1 MEGKCNMHLSE
12 IWHSKKNDSR
22 LSRTQVMKF
31 NKIAIL
37 LLSAGLLT
45 TTSCDFMDCDESDNY
60 TLQEIQ
66 GSYNR
71 VKQFVTSI
79 YGYLPSDFCNTHGA
93 MVDAATDDA
102 IHVYESSA
110 IQRIVNGT
118 WSANYTVDDKFAY
131 YYNAIHDANY
141 YLTTLSGLTFDTW
154 ENGDDYQDWM
164 QNYDNYQYQVR
175 FLHAY
180 FYFELVRRYQNVPL
194 ITKPLSQTET
204 NQIEPSSAQEVLK
217 FIINECTEIAPK
229 LPIKSTSIAQAE
241 NGRATR
247 AMAMALKSRAALY
260 AASPLYSTNGDNAKW
275 TEAAK
280 ASHDI
285 IASAGELGLGLDTYA
300 NLFKSKNY
308 NSKEVI
314 LCRPTGTSKTFE
326 QANYPMGVT
335 GGNTTTCPTENLA
348 SAFEMKDGR
357 AFDWNDPTMKANQ
370 YKDRD
375 PRFYLTIVHNGMLWP
390 AKKAVDI
397 SEGGANGLPLTNVT
411 TTGYYLR
418 KYVDN
423 SISFEAASTTA
434 ATHHNWIL
442 FRYAE
447 VLLNYAEAMIHVNGN
462 CDYKD
467 ATYTM
472 SAREALNAVRKRAGI
487 PEVAACSQEE
497 FLTRVKHERRVEM
510 AFEGQRFWVLRRWK
524 NLDETKNIYA
534 VRITHHDGVLS
545 YEKTL
550 LSERSVSNKLYF
562 YPIAN
567 VELFKNKKLVQNS
580 GWDK

>member
-1 MEGKCNMHLSE
+1 
-12 IWHSKKNDSR
+12 
-22 LSRTQVMKF
+22 MKF

-37 LLSAGLLT
+37 LLSADLLT

-93 MVDAATDDA
+93 MLDATTDDA

-118 WSANYTVDDKFAY
+118 RSANYTVDDKFAY

-175 FLHAY
+175 FLRAY

-260 AASPLYSTNGDNAKW
+260 AASPLYNTNGDNAKW

-335 GGNTTTCPTENLA
+335 GGNTTTCSTENLA

-357 AFDWNDPTMKANQ
+357 AFDWNDPTMKANP

-397 SEGGANGLPLTNVT
+397 SEGGANGLPLTNAT

-423 SISFEAASTTA
+423 SISFEAGSTTA

-487 PEVAACSQEE
+487 PEVAACSQDE
-497 FLTRVKHERRVEM
+497 FLMRVKHERRVEM
-510 AFEGQRFWVLRRWK
+510 AFEGQRFWDLRRWK

>member
-1 MEGKCNMHLSE
+1 
-12 IWHSKKNDSR
+12 
-22 LSRTQVMKF
+22 MKF

-71 VKQFVTSI
+71 VKQFVSSI

-93 MVDAATDDA
+93 MLDAATDDA

-175 FLHAY
+175 FLRAY

-194 ITKPLSQTET
+194 ITKPLSQTEA

-260 AASPLYSTNGDNAKW
+260 AASPLYNTNGDNAKW

-357 AFDWNDPTMKANQ
+357 AFDWNDPTMKANP

-397 SEGGANGLPLTNVT
+397 SEGGANGLPLTNAT

-423 SISFEAASTTA
+423 SISFEAGSTTA

-462 CDYKD
+462 CDFKD

-472 SAREALNAVRKRAGI
+472 SAREALNAVRKRAGM
-487 PEVAACSQEE
+487 PEVAACSQDE

-510 AFEGQRFWVLRRWK
+510 AFEGQRFWDLRRWK

-550 LSERSVSNKLYF
+550 LSERSVSDKLYF

>member
-1 MEGKCNMHLSE
+1 
-12 IWHSKKNDSR
+12 
-22 LSRTQVMKF
+22 MKF

-79 YGYLPSDFCNTHGA
+79 YGYLPSDFCNMHGA
-93 MVDAATDDA
+93 MLDAATDDA

-175 FLHAY
+175 FLRAY

-204 NQIEPSSAQEVLK
+204 NQIEPSSAKEVLK

-260 AASPLYSTNGDNAKW
+260 AASPLYNTNGDNAKW

-397 SEGGANGLPLTNVT
+397 SEGGANGLPLTNAT

-423 SISFEAASTTA
+423 SISFEAGSTTA

-442 FRYAE
+442 FLYAE

-487 PEVAACSQEE
+487 PEVAACSQDE
-497 FLTRVKHERRVEM
+497 FLMRVKHERRVEM
-510 AFEGQRFWVLRRWK
+510 AFEGQRFWDLRRWK

>member
-1 MEGKCNMHLSE
+1 
-12 IWHSKKNDSR
+12 
-22 LSRTQVMKF
+22 MKF

-93 MVDAATDDA
+93 MLDAATDDA

-110 IQRIVNGT
+110 IQRFVNGT

-175 FLHAY
+175 FLRAY
-180 FYFELVRRYQNVPL
+180 FYFELVRGYQNVPL
-194 ITKPLSQTET
+194 ITKPLSKTEA

-260 AASPLYSTNGDNAKW
+260 AASPLYNTNGDNAKW

-357 AFDWNDPTMKANQ
+357 AFDWNDPTMKANP

-397 SEGGANGLPLTNVT
+397 SEGGANGLPLTNAT

-423 SISFEAASTTA
+423 SISFEAGSTTA

-472 SAREALNAVRKRAGI
+472 SAREALNAVRKRAGM
-487 PEVAACSQEE
+487 PEVAACSQDE

-510 AFEGQRFWVLRRWK
+510 AFEGQRFWDLRRWK

-534 VRITHHDGVLS
+534 VRITHHNGVLS

-550 LSERSVSNKLYF
+550 LSERSVSDKLYF

>member
-1 MEGKCNMHLSE
+1 
-12 IWHSKKNDSR
+12 
-22 LSRTQVMKF
+22 MKF

-93 MVDAATDDA
+93 MLDAATDDA

-175 FLHAY
+175 FLRAY

-194 ITKPLSQTET
+194 ITKPLSQTEA

-260 AASPLYSTNGDNAKW
+260 AASPLYNTNGDNAKW

-357 AFDWNDPTMKANQ
+357 AFDWNDPTMKAKP

-397 SEGGANGLPLTNVT
+397 SEGGANGLPLTNAT

-423 SISFEAASTTA
+423 SISFEAGSTTA

-462 CDYKD
+462 CDFKD

-472 SAREALNAVRKRAGI
+472 SAREALNAVRKRAGM
-487 PEVAACSQEE
+487 PEVAACSQDE

-510 AFEGQRFWVLRRWK
+510 AFEGQRFWDLRRWK

-550 LSERSVSNKLYF
+550 LSERSVSDKLYF

>member
-1 MEGKCNMHLSE
+1 
-12 IWHSKKNDSR
+12 
-22 LSRTQVMKF
+22 MKF

-79 YGYLPSDFCNTHGA
+79 YGYQPSDFCNMHGA

-175 FLHAY
+175 FLRAY

-357 AFDWNDPTMKANQ
+357 AFDWNDPTMKANP

-397 SEGGANGLPLTNVT
+397 SEGGANGLPLTNAT

-423 SISFEAASTTA
+423 SISFEAGSTTA

-487 PEVAACSQEE
+487 PEVAACSQDE
-497 FLTRVKHERRVEM
+497 FLTRVKHERCVEM
-510 AFEGQRFWVLRRWK
+510 AFEGQRFWDLRRWK

>member
-1 MEGKCNMHLSE
+1 
-12 IWHSKKNDSR
+12 
-22 LSRTQVMKF
+22 MKF

-93 MVDAATDDA
+93 MLDATTDDA

-175 FLHAY
+175 FLRAY

-357 AFDWNDPTMKANQ
+357 AFDWNDPTMKANP

-397 SEGGANGLPLTNVT
+397 SEGGANGLPLTNAT

-423 SISFEAASTTA
+423 SISFEAGSTTA

-487 PEVAACSQEE
+487 PEVAACSQDE

-510 AFEGQRFWVLRRWK
+510 AFEGQRFWDLRRWK

>member
-1 MEGKCNMHLSE
+1 
-12 IWHSKKNDSR
+12 
-22 LSRTQVMKF
+22 MKF

-79 YGYLPSDFCNTHGA
+79 YGYLPSDFCNMHGA
-93 MVDAATDDA
+93 MLDAATDDA

-175 FLHAY
+175 FLRAY

-194 ITKPLSQTET
+194 ITKPLSQTKT

-260 AASPLYSTNGDNAKW
+260 AASPLYNTNGDNAKW

-335 GGNTTTCPTENLA
+335 GGNTTTCSTENLA

-357 AFDWNDPTMKANQ
+357 AFDWNDPTMKANP

-397 SEGGANGLPLTNVT
+397 SEGGANGLSLTNAT
-411 TTGYYLR
+411 TTGYYMR

-423 SISFEAASTTA
+423 SISFEAGSTTT

-487 PEVAACSQEE
+487 PEVAACSQDE
-497 FLTRVKHERRVEM
+497 FLMRVKHERRVEM
-510 AFEGQRFWVLRRWK
+510 AFEGQRFWDLRRWK

>member
-1 MEGKCNMHLSE
+1 
-12 IWHSKKNDSR
+12 
-22 LSRTQVMKF
+22 MKF

-37 LLSAGLLT
+37 LLSADLLT

-93 MVDAATDDA
+93 MLDATTDDA

-175 FLHAY
+175 FLRAY

-260 AASPLYSTNGDNAKW
+260 AASPLYNTNGDNAKW

-335 GGNTTTCPTENLA
+335 GGNTTTCSTENLA

-357 AFDWNDPTMKANQ
+357 AFDWNDPTMKANP

-397 SEGGANGLPLTNVT
+397 SEGGANGLPLTNAT

-487 PEVAACSQEE
+487 PEVAACSQDE

-510 AFEGQRFWVLRRWK
+510 AFEGQRFWDLRRWK

>member
-1 MEGKCNMHLSE
+1 
-12 IWHSKKNDSR
+12 
-22 LSRTQVMKF
+22 MKF

-93 MVDAATDDA
+93 MLDAATDDA

-175 FLHAY
+175 FLRAY

-194 ITKPLSQTET
+194 ITKPLSQTEA

-260 AASPLYSTNGDNAKW
+260 AASPLYNTNGDNAKW

-357 AFDWNDPTMKANQ
+357 AFDWNDPTMKANP

-397 SEGGANGLPLTNVT
+397 SEGGANGLPLTNAT

-423 SISFEAASTTA
+423 SISFEAGSTTA

-447 VLLNYAEAMIHVNGN
+447 ALLNYAEAMIHVNGN
-462 CDYKD
+462 CDFKD

-472 SAREALNAVRKRAGI
+472 SAREALNAVRKRAGM
-487 PEVAACSQEE
+487 PEVAACSQDE

-510 AFEGQRFWVLRRWK
+510 AFEGQRFWDLRRWK

-550 LSERSVSNKLYF
+550 LSERSVSDKLYF

>member
-1 MEGKCNMHLSE
+1 
-12 IWHSKKNDSR
+12 
-22 LSRTQVMKF
+22 MKF

-93 MVDAATDDA
+93 MLDAATDDA

-175 FLHAY
+175 FLRAY

-194 ITKPLSQTET
+194 ITKPLSQTEA
-204 NQIEPSSAQEVLK
+204 NQIAPSSAQEVLK

-260 AASPLYSTNGDNAKW
+260 AASPLYNTNGDNAKW

-357 AFDWNDPTMKANQ
+357 AFDWNDPTMKANP

-397 SEGGANGLPLTNVT
+397 SEGGANGLPLTNAT

-423 SISFEAASTTA
+423 SISFEAGSTTA

-462 CDYKD
+462 CDFKD

-472 SAREALNAVRKRAGI
+472 SAREALNAVRKRAGM
-487 PEVAACSQEE
+487 PEVAACSQDE
-497 FLTRVKHERRVEM
+497 FLMRVKHERRVEM
-510 AFEGQRFWVLRRWK
+510 AFEGQRFWDLRRWK

-550 LSERSVSNKLYF
+550 LSERSVSDKLYF

>member
-1 MEGKCNMHLSE
+1 
-12 IWHSKKNDSR
+12 
-22 LSRTQVMKF
+22 MKF

-79 YGYLPSDFCNTHGA
+79 YGYLPSDFCNMHGA
-93 MVDAATDDA
+93 MLDAATDDA

-154 ENGDDYQDWM
+154 ENSDDYQDWM

-175 FLHAY
+175 FLRAY

-194 ITKPLSQTET
+194 ITKPLSQTEA

-397 SEGGANGLPLTNVT
+397 SEGGANGLPLTNAT

-423 SISFEAASTTA
+423 SISFEAGSTTA

-487 PEVAACSQEE
+487 PEVAACSQDE
-497 FLTRVKHERRVEM
+497 FLMRVKHERRVEM
-510 AFEGQRFWVLRRWK
+510 AFEGQRFWDLRRWK

>member
-1 MEGKCNMHLSE
+1 
-12 IWHSKKNDSR
+12 
-22 LSRTQVMKF
+22 MKF

-79 YGYLPSDFCNTHGA
+79 YGYQPSDFCNMHGA

-154 ENGDDYQDWM
+154 KNGDDYQDWM

-260 AASPLYSTNGDNAKW
+260 AASPLYNTNGDNAKW

-357 AFDWNDPTMKANQ
+357 AFDWNDPTMKANP

-397 SEGGANGLPLTNVT
+397 SEGGANGLPLTNAT

-423 SISFEAASTTA
+423 SISFEAGSTTA

-462 CDYKD
+462 CDFKD

-487 PEVAACSQEE
+487 PEVAACSQDE

-510 AFEGQRFWVLRRWK
+510 AFEGQRFWDLRRWK

-550 LSERSVSNKLYF
+550 LSERSGSNKLYF

>member
-1 MEGKCNMHLSE
+1 
-12 IWHSKKNDSR
+12 
-22 LSRTQVMKF
+22 MKF

-37 LLSAGLLT
+37 LLSADLLT

-79 YGYLPSDFCNTHGA
+79 YGYLPSDFCNMHGA
-93 MVDAATDDA
+93 MLDAATDDA

-154 ENGDDYQDWM
+154 KNGDDYQDWM

-175 FLHAY
+175 FLRAY

-194 ITKPLSQTET
+194 ITKPLSQTEA
-204 NQIEPSSAQEVLK
+204 NQIKPSSAQEVLK

-335 GGNTTTCPTENLA
+335 GGNTTTCSTENLA

-357 AFDWNDPTMKANQ
+357 AFDWNDPTMKANP

-397 SEGGANGLPLTNVT
+397 SEGGANGLSLTNAT
-411 TTGYYLR
+411 TTGYYMR

-423 SISFEAASTTA
+423 SISFEAGSTTT

-487 PEVAACSQEE
+487 PEVAACSQDE
-497 FLTRVKHERRVEM
+497 FLMRVKHERRVEM
-510 AFEGQRFWVLRRWK
+510 AFEGQRFWDLRRWK

>member
-1 MEGKCNMHLSE
+1 
-12 IWHSKKNDSR
+12 
-22 LSRTQVMKF
+22 MKF

-37 LLSAGLLT
+37 LLSADLLT

-93 MVDAATDDA
+93 MLDAATDDA

-175 FLHAY
+175 FLRAY

-397 SEGGANGLPLTNVT
+397 SEGGANGLPLTNAT

-423 SISFEAASTTA
+423 SISFEAGSTTA

-487 PEVAACSQEE
+487 PEVAACSQDE

-510 AFEGQRFWVLRRWK
+510 AFEGQRFWDLRRWK

>member
-1 MEGKCNMHLSE
+1 
-12 IWHSKKNDSR
+12 
-22 LSRTQVMKF
+22 MKF

-37 LLSAGLLT
+37 LLSADLLT

-93 MVDAATDDA
+93 MLDVTTDDA

-175 FLHAY
+175 FLRAY

-397 SEGGANGLPLTNVT
+397 SEGGANGLPLTNAT

-423 SISFEAASTTA
+423 SISFEAGSTTA

-487 PEVAACSQEE
+487 PEVAACSQDE
-497 FLTRVKHERRVEM
+497 FLMRVKHERRVEM

>member
-1 MEGKCNMHLSE
+1 
-12 IWHSKKNDSR
+12 
-22 LSRTQVMKF
+22 MKF

-93 MVDAATDDA
+93 MLDAATDDA

-175 FLHAY
+175 FLRAY

-194 ITKPLSQTET
+194 ITKPLSQTEA

-260 AASPLYSTNGDNAKW
+260 AASPLYNTNGDNAKW

-357 AFDWNDPTMKANQ
+357 AFDWNDPTMKANP

-397 SEGGANGLPLTNVT
+397 SEGGANGLPLTNAT

-423 SISFEAASTTA
+423 SISFEAGSTTA

-462 CDYKD
+462 CDFKD

-472 SAREALNAVRKRAGI
+472 SAREALNAVRKRAGM
-487 PEVAACSQEE
+487 PEVAACSQDE

-510 AFEGQRFWVLRRWK
+510 AFEGQRFWDLRRWK
-524 NLDETKNIYA
+524 NLNETKNIYA

-550 LSERSVSNKLYF
+550 LSERSVSDKLYF

>member
-1 MEGKCNMHLSE
+1 
-12 IWHSKKNDSR
+12 
-22 LSRTQVMKF
+22 MKF

-93 MVDAATDDA
+93 MLDATTDDA

-204 NQIEPSSAQEVLK
+204 NQIEPSSAKEVLK

-260 AASPLYSTNGDNAKW
+260 AASPLYNTNGDNAKW

-357 AFDWNDPTMKANQ
+357 AFDWNDPTMKANP

-397 SEGGANGLPLTNVT
+397 SEGAANGLPLTNAT

-423 SISFEAASTTA
+423 SISFEAGSTTA

-462 CDYKD
+462 CDFKD

-487 PEVAACSQEE
+487 PEVAACSQDE

-510 AFEGQRFWVLRRWK
+510 AFEGQRFWDLRRWK

>member
-1 MEGKCNMHLSE
+1 
-12 IWHSKKNDSR
+12 
-22 LSRTQVMKF
+22 MKF

-37 LLSAGLLT
+37 LLSADLLT

-79 YGYLPSDFCNTHGA
+79 YGYLPSDFCNMHGA

-175 FLHAY
+175 FLRAY

-285 IASAGELGLGLDTYA
+285 VASAGELGLGLDTYA

-335 GGNTTTCPTENLA
+335 GGNTTTCSTENLA

-357 AFDWNDPTMKANQ
+357 AFDWNDPTMKANP

-397 SEGGANGLPLTNVT
+397 SEGGANGLPLTNAT

-423 SISFEAASTTA
+423 SISFEAGSTTA

-487 PEVAACSQEE
+487 PEVAACSQDE
-497 FLTRVKHERRVEM
+497 FLMRVKHERRVEM
-510 AFEGQRFWVLRRWK
+510 AFEGQRFWDLRRWK

>member
-1 MEGKCNMHLSE
+1 
-12 IWHSKKNDSR
+12 
-22 LSRTQVMKF
+22 MKF

-93 MVDAATDDA
+93 MLDATTDDA

-175 FLHAY
+175 FLRAY

-285 IASAGELGLGLDTYA
+285 VASAGELGLGLDTYA

-357 AFDWNDPTMKANQ
+357 AFDWNDPTMKANP

-397 SEGGANGLPLTNVT
+397 SEGGANGLPLTNAT

-423 SISFEAASTTA
+423 SISFEAGSTTA

-487 PEVAACSQEE
+487 PEVAACSQDE
-497 FLTRVKHERRVEM
+497 FLMRVKHERRVEM
-510 AFEGQRFWVLRRWK
+510 AFEGQRFWDLRRWK

>member
-1 MEGKCNMHLSE
+1 
-12 IWHSKKNDSR
+12 
-22 LSRTQVMKF
+22 MKF

-79 YGYLPSDFCNTHGA
+79 YGYLPSDFCNMHGA
-93 MVDAATDDA
+93 MLDAATDDA

-154 ENGDDYQDWM
+154 KNGDDYQDWM

-175 FLHAY
+175 FLRAY

-194 ITKPLSQTET
+194 ITKPLSQTEA

-260 AASPLYSTNGDNAKW
+260 AASPLYNTNGDNAKW

-357 AFDWNDPTMKANQ
+357 AFDWNDPTMKANP

-397 SEGGANGLPLTNVT
+397 SEGGANGLPLTNAT

-423 SISFEAASTTA
+423 SISFEAGSTTA

-487 PEVAACSQEE
+487 PEVAACSQDE
-497 FLTRVKHERRVEM
+497 FLMRVKHERRVEM
-510 AFEGQRFWVLRRWK
+510 AFEGQRFWDLRRWK

>member
-1 MEGKCNMHLSE
+1 
-12 IWHSKKNDSR
+12 
-22 LSRTQVMKF
+22 MKF

-93 MVDAATDDA
+93 MLDAATDDA

-175 FLHAY
+175 FLRAY

-335 GGNTTTCPTENLA
+335 GGNTTTCSTENLA

-357 AFDWNDPTMKANQ
+357 AFDWNDPTMKANP

-397 SEGGANGLPLTNVT
+397 SEGGANGLSLTNAT
-411 TTGYYLR
+411 TTGYYMR

-423 SISFEAASTTA
+423 SISFEAGSTTA

-487 PEVAACSQEE
+487 PEVAACSQDE
-497 FLTRVKHERRVEM
+497 FLMRVKHERRVEM
-510 AFEGQRFWVLRRWK
+510 AFEGQRFWDLRRWK

>member
-1 MEGKCNMHLSE
+1 
-12 IWHSKKNDSR
+12 
-22 LSRTQVMKF
+22 MKF

-93 MVDAATDDA
+93 MLDAATDDA

-110 IQRIVNGT
+110 IQRFVNGT

-175 FLHAY
+175 FLRAY

-194 ITKPLSQTET
+194 ITKPLSKTEA

-260 AASPLYSTNGDNAKW
+260 AASPLYNTNGDNAKW

-300 NLFKSKNY
+300 NLFKSKNN

-357 AFDWNDPTMKANQ
+357 AFDWNDPTMKANP

-397 SEGGANGLPLTNVT
+397 SEGGANGLPLTNAT

-423 SISFEAASTTA
+423 SISFEAGSTTA

-472 SAREALNAVRKRAGI
+472 SAREALNAVRKRAGM
-487 PEVAACSQEE
+487 PEVAACSQDE

-510 AFEGQRFWVLRRWK
+510 AFEGQRFWDLRRWK

-534 VRITHHDGVLS
+534 VRITHHNGVLS

-550 LSERSVSNKLYF
+550 LSERSVSDKLYF

>member
-1 MEGKCNMHLSE
+1 
-12 IWHSKKNDSR
+12 
-22 LSRTQVMKF
+22 MKF

-37 LLSAGLLT
+37 LLSADLLT

-93 MVDAATDDA
+93 MLDATTDDA

-175 FLHAY
+175 FLRAY

-260 AASPLYSTNGDNAKW
+260 AASPLYNTNGDNAKW

-357 AFDWNDPTMKANQ
+357 AFDWNDPTMKANP

-397 SEGGANGLPLTNVT
+397 SEGGANGLPLTNAT

-423 SISFEAASTTA
+423 SISFEAGSTTA

-487 PEVAACSQEE
+487 PEVAACSQDE
-497 FLTRVKHERRVEM
+497 FLMRVKHERRVEM
-510 AFEGQRFWVLRRWK
+510 AFEGQRFWDLRRWK

>member
-1 MEGKCNMHLSE
+1 
-12 IWHSKKNDSR
+12 
-22 LSRTQVMKF
+22 MKF

-66 GSYNR
+66 SSYNR

-93 MVDAATDDA
+93 MLDAATDDA

-175 FLHAY
+175 FLRAY

-194 ITKPLSQTET
+194 ITKPLSQTEA

-260 AASPLYSTNGDNAKW
+260 AASPLYNTNGDNAKW

-357 AFDWNDPTMKANQ
+357 AFDWNDPTMKANP

-390 AKKAVDI
+390 AKKVVDI
-397 SEGGANGLPLTNVT
+397 SEGGANGLPLTNAT

-423 SISFEAASTTA
+423 SISFEAGSTTA

-472 SAREALNAVRKRAGI
+472 SAREALNAVRKRAGM
-487 PEVAACSQEE
+487 PEVAACSQDE

-510 AFEGQRFWVLRRWK
+510 AFEDQRFWDLRRWK

-550 LSERSVSNKLYF
+550 LSERSVSDKLYF

>member
-1 MEGKCNMHLSE
+1 
-12 IWHSKKNDSR
+12 
-22 LSRTQVMKF
+22 MKF

-93 MVDAATDDA
+93 MLDAATDDA

-175 FLHAY
+175 FLRAY

-335 GGNTTTCPTENLA
+335 GGNTTTCSTENLA

-357 AFDWNDPTMKANQ
+357 AFDWNDPTMKANP

-397 SEGGANGLPLTNVT
+397 SEGGANGLPLTNAT

-487 PEVAACSQEE
+487 PEVAACSQDE

-510 AFEGQRFWVLRRWK
+510 AFEGQRFWDLRRWK

>member
-1 MEGKCNMHLSE
+1 
-12 IWHSKKNDSR
+12 
-22 LSRTQVMKF
+22 MKF

-66 GSYNR
+66 SSYNR

-93 MVDAATDDA
+93 MLDAATDDA

-175 FLHAY
+175 FLRAY

-194 ITKPLSQTET
+194 ITNPLSQTEA

-260 AASPLYSTNGDNAKW
+260 AASPLYNTNGDNAKW

-357 AFDWNDPTMKANQ
+357 AFDWNDPTMKANP

-397 SEGGANGLPLTNVT
+397 SEGGANGLPLTNAT

-423 SISFEAASTTA
+423 SISFEAGSTTA

-462 CDYKD
+462 CDFKD

-472 SAREALNAVRKRAGI
+472 SAREALNAVRKRAGM
-487 PEVAACSQEE
+487 PEVAACSQDE

-510 AFEGQRFWVLRRWK
+510 AFEGQRFWDLRRWK

-550 LSERSVSNKLYF
+550 LSERSVSDKLYF

>member
-1 MEGKCNMHLSE
+1 
-12 IWHSKKNDSR
+12 
-22 LSRTQVMKF
+22 MKF

-93 MVDAATDDA
+93 MLDAATDDA

-175 FLHAY
+175 FLRAY

-194 ITKPLSQTET
+194 ITKPLSQTEA

-260 AASPLYSTNGDNAKW
+260 AASPLYNTNSDNAKW

-348 SAFEMKDGR
+348 CAFEMKDGR
-357 AFDWNDPTMKANQ
+357 AFDWNDPTMKANP

-397 SEGGANGLPLTNVT
+397 SEGGANGLPLTNAT

-423 SISFEAASTTA
+423 SISFEAGSTTA

-462 CDYKD
+462 CDFKD

-472 SAREALNAVRKRAGI
+472 SAREALNAVRKRAGM
-487 PEVAACSQEE
+487 PEVAACSQDE

-510 AFEGQRFWVLRRWK
+510 AFEGQRFWDLRRWK

-534 VRITHHDGVLS
+534 VRITHHNGVLS

-550 LSERSVSNKLYF
+550 LSERSVSDKLYF

>member
-1 MEGKCNMHLSE
+1 
-12 IWHSKKNDSR
+12 
-22 LSRTQVMKF
+22 MKF

-79 YGYLPSDFCNTHGA
+79 YGYLPSDFCNMHGA

-175 FLHAY
+175 FLRAY

-194 ITKPLSQTET
+194 ITKPLSQTEA

-247 AMAMALKSRAALY
+247 AMAMALKLRAALY

-397 SEGGANGLPLTNVT
+397 SEGGANGLPLTNAT

-423 SISFEAASTTA
+423 SISFEAGSTTA

-487 PEVAACSQEE
+487 PEVAACSQDE
-497 FLTRVKHERRVEM
+497 FLMRVKHERRVEM
-510 AFEGQRFWVLRRWK
+510 AFEGQRFWDLRRWK

>member
-1 MEGKCNMHLSE
+1 
-12 IWHSKKNDSR
+12 
-22 LSRTQVMKF
+22 MKF

-175 FLHAY
+175 FLRAY

-260 AASPLYSTNGDNAKW
+260 AASPLYNTNGDNAKW

-397 SEGGANGLPLTNVT
+397 SEGGANGLSLTNAT
-411 TTGYYLR
+411 TTGYYMR

-423 SISFEAASTTA
+423 SISFEAGSTTA

-487 PEVAACSQEE
+487 PEVAACSQDE

-510 AFEGQRFWVLRRWK
+510 AFEGQRFWDLRRWK

>member
-1 MEGKCNMHLSE
+1 M
-12 IWHSKKNDSR
+12 
-22 LSRTQVMKF
+22 
-31 NKIAIL
+31 
-37 LLSAGLLT
+37 
-45 TTSCDFMDCDESDNY
+45 
-60 TLQEIQ
+60 
-66 GSYNR
+66 
-71 VKQFVTSI
+71 
-79 YGYLPSDFCNTHGA
+79 
-93 MVDAATDDA
+93 
-102 IHVYESSA
+102 
-110 IQRIVNGT
+110 
-118 WSANYTVDDKFAY
+118 
-131 YYNAIHDANY
+131 
-141 YLTTLSGLTFDTW
+141 
-154 ENGDDYQDWM
+154 
-164 QNYDNYQYQVR
+164 
-175 FLHAY
+175 
-180 FYFELVRRYQNVPL
+180 
-194 ITKPLSQTET
+194 
-204 NQIEPSSAQEVLK
+204 
-217 FIINECTEIAPK
+217 
-229 LPIKSTSIAQAE
+229 
-241 NGRATR
+241 
-247 AMAMALKSRAALY
+247 
-260 AASPLYSTNGDNAKW
+260 

-397 SEGGANGLPLTNVT
+397 SEGGANGLPLTNAT

-423 SISFEAASTTA
+423 SISFEAGSTTA

-487 PEVAACSQEE
+487 PEVAACSQDD

-510 AFEGQRFWVLRRWK
+510 AFEGQRFWDLRRWK

>member
-1 MEGKCNMHLSE
+1 
-12 IWHSKKNDSR
+12 
-22 LSRTQVMKF
+22 MKF

-93 MVDAATDDA
+93 MLDAATDDA

-110 IQRIVNGT
+110 IQRFVNGT

-175 FLHAY
+175 FLRAY

-194 ITKPLSQTET
+194 ITKPLSKTEA

-260 AASPLYSTNGDNAKW
+260 AASPLYNTNGDNAKW

-357 AFDWNDPTMKANQ
+357 AFDWNDLTMKANP

-397 SEGGANGLPLTNVT
+397 SEGGANGLPLTNAT

-423 SISFEAASTTA
+423 SISFEAGSTTA

-472 SAREALNAVRKRAGI
+472 SAREALNAVRKRAGM
-487 PEVAACSQEE
+487 PEVAACSQDE

-510 AFEGQRFWVLRRWK
+510 AFEGQRFWDLRRWK

-534 VRITHHDGVLS
+534 VRITHHNGVLS

-550 LSERSVSNKLYF
+550 LSERSVSDKLYF

>member
-1 MEGKCNMHLSE
+1 
-12 IWHSKKNDSR
+12 
-22 LSRTQVMKF
+22 MKF

-79 YGYLPSDFCNTHGA
+79 YGYLPSDFCNMHGA

-204 NQIEPSSAQEVLK
+204 NQIEPSSAKEVLK

-260 AASPLYSTNGDNAKW
+260 AASPLYNTNGDNAKW

-397 SEGGANGLPLTNVT
+397 SEGGANGLSLTNAT
-411 TTGYYLR
+411 TTGYYMR

-423 SISFEAASTTA
+423 SISFEAGSTTT

-487 PEVAACSQEE
+487 PEVAACSQDD

-510 AFEGQRFWVLRRWK
+510 AFEGQRFWDLRRWK

>member
-1 MEGKCNMHLSE
+1 
-12 IWHSKKNDSR
+12 
-22 LSRTQVMKF
+22 MKF

-37 LLSAGLLT
+37 LLSADLLT

-93 MVDAATDDA
+93 MLDAATDDA

-110 IQRIVNGT
+110 IQRIVNGI

-175 FLHAY
+175 FLRAY

-260 AASPLYSTNGDNAKW
+260 AASPLYNTNGDNAKW

-397 SEGGANGLPLTNVT
+397 SEGGANGLPLTNAT

-423 SISFEAASTTA
+423 SISFEAGSTTA

-487 PEVAACSQEE
+487 PEVAACSQDE
-497 FLTRVKHERRVEM
+497 FLMRVKHERRVEM
-510 AFEGQRFWVLRRWK
+510 AFEGQRFWDLRRWK

>member
-1 MEGKCNMHLSE
+1 
-12 IWHSKKNDSR
+12 
-22 LSRTQVMKF
+22 MKF

-93 MVDAATDDA
+93 MLDATTDDA

-260 AASPLYSTNGDNAKW
+260 AASPLYNTNGDNAKW

-357 AFDWNDPTMKANQ
+357 AFDWNDPTMKANP

-390 AKKAVDI
+390 ANKAVDI
-397 SEGGANGLPLTNVT
+397 SEGGANGLSLTNAT
-411 TTGYYLR
+411 TTGYYMR

-423 SISFEAASTTA
+423 SISFEAGSTTA

-487 PEVAACSQEE
+487 PEVAACSQDE